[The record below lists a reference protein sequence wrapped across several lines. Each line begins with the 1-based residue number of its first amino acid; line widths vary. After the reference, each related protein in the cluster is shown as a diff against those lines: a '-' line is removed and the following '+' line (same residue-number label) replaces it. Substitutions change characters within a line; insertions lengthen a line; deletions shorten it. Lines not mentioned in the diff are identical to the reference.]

1 MKKLKLTKL
10 TALLAALTLVFASC
24 SNGTDDYSKP
34 EETKQ
39 RPEPTEQGL
48 GALQSL
54 KAVEGFEH
62 VYTVEYDGDYLLD
75 DVISSNLKTSNELV
89 TYLSTHIPSWKLAKE
104 SGIPL
109 TINVSGAGCCSIAA
123 SNAGN
128 AGGKIFGRNFDY
140 PNGTAM
146 ILHTMPYKG
155 YESVS
160 TSYPYFVTGNLWW
173 EPAGNIVD
181 DAISLGLIYAPLDGL
196 NEKGLYISILQ
207 LDKEPTNQ
215 TDEGKNDVQTTVAVR
230 YILDN
235 AASVDEALEILRS
248 FNMHNVFN
256 TAYHYAIADNTG
268 KSVVVEYI
276 NNEMKVKE
284 NVKVVTNH
292 YLTDN
297 VAKPLTNASPNS
309 LTRYNAA
316 YNAGEAVDWN
326 MTPEQMRDALKAAKA
341 IHDPLDDSFVSI
353 WSAVFEPA
361 AKKVTYYFREDYTKH
376 VEVTF

>member
-10 TALLAALTLVFASC
+10 TALLAALTLVFALGSC
-24 SNGTDDYSKP
+24 ANSSNNNNESELQATKVSIDSIDGVYYFDY
-34 EETKQ
+34 E
-39 RPEPTEQGL
+39 
-48 GALQSL
+48 
-54 KAVEGFEH
+54 
-62 VYTVEYDGDYLLD
+62 GDYKLED
-75 DVISSNLKTSNELV
+75 CISANLKTEADLLA
-89 TYLSTHIPSWKLAKE
+89 YLQTFVPTLLGGTGSPISLKLDYK
-104 SGIPL
+104 GF
-109 TINVSGAGCCSIAA
+109 GCCSIAA
-123 SNAGN
+123 SNAGP
-128 AGGKIFGRNFDY
+128 AGGKIYGRNFDY
-140 PNGTAM
+140 PNNSAM
-146 ILHTMPYKG
+146 IVHTKPAKG

-160 TSYPYFVTGNLWW
+160 TCYPFFVTKAESWAPEN
-173 EPAGNIVD
+173 EQAKTIVG
-181 DAISLGLIYAPLDGL
+181 ISSIFAPLDGM
-196 NEKGLYISILQ
+196 NTEGLYISILQ

-235 AASVDEALEILRS
+235 ADSVDAALEILRG

-276 NNEMKVKE
+276 NNEMKVTDT
-284 NVKVVTNH
+284 KVVTNF
-292 YLTDN
+292 YLTDSTKN
-297 VAKPLTNASPNS
+297 DESSHSYINS
-309 LTRYNAA
+309 KTRYDAA
-316 YNAGEAVDWN
+316 KNAGEAVDWN

-361 AKKVTYYFREDYTKH
+361 AKKVTYYFREDYTKY